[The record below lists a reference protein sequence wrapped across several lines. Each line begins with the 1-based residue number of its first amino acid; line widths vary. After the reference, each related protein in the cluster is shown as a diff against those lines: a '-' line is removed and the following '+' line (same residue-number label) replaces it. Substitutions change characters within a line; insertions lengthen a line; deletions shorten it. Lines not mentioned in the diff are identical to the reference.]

1 MRKKALKLNSRRSLV
16 IAFGEPSIANADPSY
31 DASHQL
37 AHFDCFWTAVD
48 TGSFG
53 YLFFRAGF
61 RLPFTY
67 FIA

>member
-1 MRKKALKLNSRRSLV
+1 M

-37 AHFDCFWTAVD
+37 ALFDCFWTAVD

-53 YLFFRAGF
+53 YLFFPEGF